1 MNNNT
6 ATDSQRSEF
15 KSKFVSGNSN
25 EEIAVSLNYL
35 SKFWR
40 ILKMPILICE
50 INLILTYQKF
60 LLFLMHQGQQNL
72 K

>member
-6 ATDSQRSEF
+6 AADSQRSEF

-40 ILKMPILICE
+40 TLKMPVIICE
-50 INLILTYQKF
+50 INLILTY
-60 LLFLMHQGQQNL
+60 
-72 K
+72 

>member
-1 MNNNT
+1 MKNIKKYLKVYDNIVEMNNNT
-6 ATDSQRSEF
+6 AADSQRSEF

-40 ILKMPILICE
+40 TLKMPVIICE
-50 INLILTYQKF
+50 INLILTY
-60 LLFLMHQGQQNL
+60 
-72 K
+72 